1 MIIKIK
7 NLRLKTKIG
16 VYDFEKNLNRE
27 IIINAE
33 IEIKNDKS
41 ASSDKLSDT
50 VDYDNLTTQIKNLVK
65 ENQFKLIE
73 KLAGEIVKKIMKDQ
87 RIKRCKVEID
97 KTKAIKEVESF
108 SVIIEKTRK

>member
-33 IEIKNDKS
+33 IEIKSDK
-41 ASSDKLSDT
+41 ATNSDKLSDT
-50 VDYDNLTTQIKNLVK
+50 VDYAEITTEIKNLVK

-73 KLAGEIVKKIMKDQ
+73 KLAGEIVKKIMENK

-108 SVIIEKTRK
+108 SVTVEKFRK